1 MQELATPRSLLHGLH
16 GPPCRILTPLRRSAV
31 SVQTLTYF
39 WLESERPLLKAA
51 FRPAGGRW
59 IHSFG
64 GLPGSNLTGVDGQCR
79 TSINDQPCTID
90 ITSRRDTHERNI
102 ADDLLRHSCPLQ
114 WAYCLYDRIELRY
127 SLEAGVHHRDG
138 DPGRTDGIHPYV
150 LGG

>member
-64 GLPGSNLTGVDGQCR
+64 GLPGSNLDVLRCFCDVVELGLRGRFVDIL
-79 TSINDQPCTID
+79 TTYYSN
-90 ITSRRDTHERNI
+90 H
-102 ADDLLRHSCPLQ
+102 LPLKP
-114 WAYCLYDRIELRY
+114 LI
-127 SLEAGVHHRDG
+127 
-138 DPGRTDGIHPYV
+138 
-150 LGG
+150 